1 MLKNFDNSF
10 YARDYT
16 EREYIEKFFNE
27 LIVFERVQPFKFES
41 LKDTFCCDF
50 QVSHSRFTRLYKA
63 FKAQKLVDEVKS

>member
-10 YARDYT
+10 YSRDYT

-27 LIVFERVQPFKFES
+27 LIPLEHSKPFKFES

-50 QVSHSRFTRLYKA
+50 QVLHARFTRLYKA
-63 FKAQKLVDEVKS
+63 FKAEKLVDGVKS